1 MKKSVYSLVLADEV
15 ISEIDKL
22 AYSMNTSRSNLINQI
37 LAERVRLSTPEMRM
51 RDIFSQIENLIGDR
65 FVMMN
70 QTSDAVM
77 SVKSPLKY
85 KYRPTIRY
93 SFELF
98 RSFQGCV
105 GKLKVSFRTQNQGLI
120 NAIGDFFKMWNKIE
134 EKYVGKY
141 FSEGVPCRI
150 TDGRLERDFYEI
162 RSGSLSDDKISDW
175 VGRYIQL
182 IDRCIQIYFESLDRP
197 SEALEIIERLYFENL
212 KGGTPIL

>member
-150 TDGRLERDFYEI
+150 TDGRL
-162 RSGSLSDDKISDW
+162 
-175 VGRYIQL
+175 
-182 IDRCIQIYFESLDRP
+182 
-197 SEALEIIERLYFENL
+197 
-212 KGGTPIL
+212 